1 MNHEKIIYKKEGYA
15 LQDAIFEVYKILG
28 PGFLEAVYQ
37 EFLEKE
43 LALRNIPFRSQVE
56 IRLYYKDIP
65 LSQTYRADF
74 ICFDSIIVELK
85 AVSEVSDIHKAQLL
99 NYLKAA
105 GLKLGLLVNFS
116 FYPKGEIERIVL

>member
-37 EFLEKE
+37 ECLEKE

-74 ICFDSIIVELK
+74 ICKNCIMNQRIHEIAKMMLYGIIFLQSILVLF
-85 AVSEVSDIHKAQLL
+85 
-99 NYLKAA
+99 
-105 GLKLGLLVNFS
+105 VNFVVKS
-116 FYPKGEIERIVL
+116 ICL